1 MVANLHGACADLTL
15 AMDEIVRVCE
25 VALLD
30 ATPHRVS
37 YTDKIDLANNL
48 LPDELLANKINLYAL
63 WIRNS
68 EADPWRAMYVGQR
81 KMKEGWPRVRQH
93 IFKTYEGTAS
103 KLSQVRQAL
112 SSAQDI
118 GVTGALVLPDSLRLA
133 VEEEV
138 INRNTKKPQD
148 LPWNEK
154 SRKTPLI
161 SVTRRS
167 RPPSSEK
174 AFEV

>member
-1 MVANLHGACADLTL
+1 MVTHPHGACADLTISVQ
-15 AMDEIVRVCE
+15 EIVRACE
-25 VALLD
+25 IALLH
-30 ATPHRVS
+30 ATPHRIS
-37 YTDKIDLANNL
+37 YTDKVDLANNL

-63 WIRNS
+63 WTRDS

-103 KLSQVRQAL
+103 KLAQVRQSLA
-112 SSAQDI
+112 SARDI

-138 INRNTKKPQD
+138 INRNTATPED

-154 SRKTPLI
+154 SRMAPL
-161 SVTRRS
+161 TTAARRFA
-167 RPPSSEK
+167 PP
-174 AFEV
+174 AQR